1 MLTWMLLHDTV
12 TSWVELHDWV
22 WFLALVM
29 NASTMA
35 SSYLDRRYKGTLK
48 LENRYSDLTP
58 EQQKLQAEL
67 ARLMCAELA
76 LEEKMLK
83 AARSFHFGVFRVE
96 WCGDHPVTL
105 EPRYCVKHVWNPS
118 YRYRL
123 DGTDE
128 YEPMPSER
136 DDAFLERANFPRE
149 VAVGLAMRLNEENDR
164 QAAAERAAGEEDT

>member
-1 MLTWMLLHDTV
+1 MLTWMLLHDDAM
-12 TSWVELHDWV
+12 SWVQMHDWV
-22 WFLALVM
+22 WHLVLVM
-29 NASTMA
+29 NLSMMV
-35 SSYLDRRYKGTLK
+35 SRLLDRRYRETLK

-67 ARLMCAELA
+67 ARRLCAELA
-76 LEEKMLK
+76 LEEQMLR

-136 DDAFLERANFPRE
+136 DDAFLERTNFPRDL
-149 VAVGLAMRLNEENDR
+149 AVGLAMRLNEENDR
-164 QAAAERAAGEEDT
+164 QAEEERAAGEEDT